1 MNVSE
6 FKRYC
11 TKYIKINMRI
21 LKGISKFIGQDFY
34 RNQYSPLVHNNIF
47 RNPGWYSAYTSYQS
61 EMSQG
66 RLELG
71 YYYQKI
77 IRSIT
82 GMEVSNAGLLDHSHS
97 LIEAMRLMEANSK
110 GTENK
115 TILVDVNL
123 FDNMMSVTK
132 SFTRMFNE
140 RGVKIEYVDFTKK
153 VLPIKEA
160 KNIIGSIILSSDK
173 YGYINKNYEMV
184 NEIKRYNPKHLTCI
198 SGDLLHHTIIKNH
211 KNLGANIAIGSIQRF
226 GLPMSGPTGGYFAV
240 DSNLYRL
247 LPGKLIEKSV
257 EKDTDTERFRL
268 SLQTREQHIKRDK
281 AVSNICTNQTLMNNY
296 MTAWVMEQTRDGIL
310 EKAKTIVKYNKKLG
324 LNYLKHLDS
333 FTIQDIYN
341 RGFIHNNLH
350 STITFTEQN
359 NITDIKRL
367 KEHIKP
373 DVNNIDSESY
383 EPKTND
389 LYREYIINCLSK
401 DNSSCISHL
410 DVLDDKIFRKFKN
423 DKLSLQR
430 YLKRLENKDFTL
442 VNGMIPLG
450 SCTMKYNCE
459 ESLDELND
467 KKYISQH
474 PLDNN
479 DTLENIKD
487 KYSQL
492 LSNLYCLTGYNC
504 GTLEPMS
511 GAHAELV
518 ALLMIKNADKKN
530 RKKILIPRSA
540 HGTNFASAAIANYIP
555 LTIEHNKD
563 GTIDLTHLS
572 QLIEKNKN
580 DIAGI
585 MMTYPSTYGFFDDN
599 TQNAIDMVKNISG
612 YVYLDGAN
620 MNAWV
625 GQLKPTD
632 MKFDIMH
639 INLHKTFAI
648 PHGGGGP
655 GVGCLLWNSKS
666 RLKPL
671 ERVSSSGYGNGI
683 ANLISNKYIEKN
695 KPNFG
700 QLSKKAVENANYI
713 VRKLEKHFSIP
724 YRNKNNHVAHEL
736 IINLKKEIADTNV
749 TEVDIAKRLIDYSL
763 HAPTMSWPVAQCLM
777 IEPTE
782 TENNQNLDYLCD
794 ALIQIKYE
802 MYNSPELLKNAPYT
816 LDVVIEKS
824 LPKYYYYPL
833 GKRTKERK
841 YWGHCGRIDDLH
853 GDKTLISKF
862 SSRKS

>member
-1 MNVSE
+1 
-6 FKRYC
+6 
-11 TKYIKINMRI
+11 MRI
-21 LKGISKFIGQDFY
+21 LKSVRKFIGQDFY

-71 YYYQKI
+71 YYYQQI
-77 IRSIT
+77 IKSIT
-82 GMEVSNAGLLDHSHS
+82 GMDVSNAGLLDHSHS
-97 LIEAMRLMEANSK
+97 LIEAMRLMEANNKHSK
-110 GTENK
+110 NAEK
-115 TILVDVNL
+115 TILVDINL
-123 FDNMMSVTK
+123 FDNMKLVTN

-140 RGVKIEYVDFTKK
+140 RGVNIEYIDFTKK
-153 VLPIKEA
+153 LLSIKDPEY
-160 KNIIGSIILSSDK
+160 IIGSVVVSSDK
-173 YGYINKNYEMV
+173 YGYINKNYEMI

-198 SGDLLHHTIIKNH
+198 SGDLLHHTILKSH
-211 KNLGANIAIGSIQRF
+211 KSLGANIAIGNIQRF

-257 EKDTDTERFRL
+257 EKDSGIERYRL

-296 MTAWVMEQTRDGIL
+296 MTAWVMEQTKNGIL
-310 EKAKTIVKYNKKLG
+310 DKANTIKHYNKRLG
-324 LNYLKHLDS
+324 LNLLKHLDS
-333 FTIQDIYN
+333 FSVKDVFTSDI
-341 RGFIHNNLH
+341 GFTHKNSQ
-350 STITFTEQN
+350 STITFTDQDS
-359 NITDIKRL
+359 ITDIECL
-367 KEHIKP
+367 KDYVKNI
-373 DVNNIDSESY
+373 VNSIDNNGY
-383 EPKTND
+383 EPKECD
-389 LYREYIINCLSK
+389 LYRDKLKKS
-401 DNSSCISHL
+401 
-410 DVLDDKIFRKFKN
+410 DVLDETIFNNFEN

-459 ESLDELND
+459 ESLDTLNE
-467 KKYISQH
+467 KKYIFQH
-474 PLDNN
+474 PFDTN
-479 DTLENIKD
+479 DTLQDIKG
-487 KYSQL
+487 KYSDL
-492 LSNLYCLTGYNC
+492 LNNLYDLTGFDC
-504 GTLEPMS
+504 GSLEPMS

-530 RKKILIPRSA
+530 KKKILIPRSA

-563 GTIDLTHLS
+563 GTIDLEHLYK
-572 QLIEKNKN
+572 LIEKNKD
-580 DIAGI
+580 DIVGI
-585 MMTYPSTYGFFDDN
+585 MMTYPSTYGFFDGN
-599 TQNAIDMVKNISG
+599 TQKAIDMVKSING

-632 MKFDIMH
+632 MNFDIMH

-655 GVGCLLWNSKS
+655 GVGCLLWNTRSS
-666 RLKPL
+666 LQAL

-683 ANLISNKYIEKN
+683 ANLISNNYIAKN
-695 KPNFG
+695 KTNFDKI
-700 QLSKKAVENANYI
+700 SKKAVDNANYI
-713 VRKLEKHFSIP
+713 VKRLEDHFSIP
-724 YRNKNNHVAHEL
+724 YRNKHNQVAHEL
-736 IINLKKEIADTNV
+736 IINLKKEIADTGV

-782 TENNQNLDYLCD
+782 TENIENLDYLCD
-794 ALIQIKYE
+794 ALIQIKHE
-802 MYNSPELLKNAPYT
+802 MYNSPDILRKAPYT
-816 LDVVIEKS
+816 LDNVIEKS
-824 LPKYYYYPL
+824 LPKHYYYPL
-833 GKRTKERK
+833 GERTQLRK

-853 GDKTLISKF
+853 GDRTLMSKF
-862 SSRKS
+862 TSLQKK

>member
-1 MNVSE
+1 
-6 FKRYC
+6 
-11 TKYIKINMRI
+11 MRI
-21 LKGISKFIGQDFY
+21 LKGLKKFIGQDFY

-71 YYYQKI
+71 YYYQEI
-77 IRSIT
+77 IKSIT
-82 GMEVSNAGLLDHSHS
+82 GMDVSNAGLLDHSHS
-97 LIEAMRLMEANSK
+97 LIEAMRLMEANNKHSK
-110 GTENK
+110 NIQK

-123 FDNMMSVTK
+123 FDNMVSVTN

-140 RGVKIEYVDFTKK
+140 RGVNIEYVDFTKK
-153 VLPIKEA
+153 LLPIKEPE
-160 KNIIGSIILSSDK
+160 NIIGSVVVSSDK
-173 YGYINKNYEMV
+173 YGYINKNYKMI

-198 SGDLLHHTIIKNH
+198 SGDLLHHTILKSH
-211 KNLGANIAIGSIQRF
+211 KKLGANIAIGNIQRF

-247 LPGKLIEKSV
+247 LPGKLIEKSI
-257 EKDTDTERFRL
+257 EKETDIERFRL

-296 MTAWVMEQTRDGIL
+296 MTAWVMEQTKNGLLD
-310 EKAKTIVKYNKKLG
+310 KAKTIIQYNKTLG
-324 LNYLKHLDS
+324 LNNLKHLDS
-333 FTIQDIYN
+333 FSVKNVYMCDMGYGHGHGNCET
-341 RGFIHNNLH
+341 L
-350 STITFTEQN
+350 TFTDQ
-359 NITDIKRL
+359 D
-367 KEHIKP
+367 
-373 DVNNIDSESY
+373 NIDCLKDYVKYKDTCIDSKSY
-383 EPKTND
+383 EPKEGD
-389 LYREYIINCLSK
+389 LYRSDFHGI
-401 DNSSCISHL
+401 
-410 DVLDDKIFRKFKN
+410 LDDKIFNKFEN
-423 DKLSLQR
+423 DKLGLQR

-459 ESLDELND
+459 ESLDTLNE
-467 KKYISQH
+467 KKYIVQH
-474 PLDNN
+474 PLENN
-479 DTLENIKD
+479 ETLRNIKG
-487 KYSQL
+487 KYSEL
-492 LSNLYCLTGYNC
+492 LNNLYDLTGFNC
-504 GTLEPMS
+504 GSLEPMS

-540 HGTNFASAAIANYIP
+540 HGTNFASAAIANYTP
-555 LTIEHNKD
+555 LTIKHNTD
-563 GTIDLTHLS
+563 GTIDLIHLS
-572 QLIEKNKN
+572 QLIETNKD
-580 DIAGI
+580 DIVGI

-599 TQNAIDMVKNISG
+599 TQQAIDMVKNING

-625 GQLKPTD
+625 GQLKPVD

-666 RLKPL
+666 SLQAL

-683 ANLISNKYIEKN
+683 ANLISNKYIAKN
-695 KPNFG
+695 KSNFDKI
-700 QLSKKAVENANYI
+700 SKKAVDNANYI
-713 VRKLEKHFSIP
+713 VKRLEDHFNIP
-724 YRNKNNHVAHEL
+724 YRNRDNQVAHEL
-736 IINLKKEIADTNV
+736 IINLKKEIADTGV

-763 HAPTMSWPVAQCLM
+763 HAPTMSWPVSQCLM

-782 TENNQNLDYLCD
+782 TENIENLDYLCD
-794 ALIQIKYE
+794 ALIQIKHE
-802 MYNSPELLKNAPYT
+802 MYNSPDLLKKAPYS
-816 LDVVIEKS
+816 LDTVIEKS
-824 LPKYYYYPL
+824 LPKHYYYPL
-833 GKRTKERK
+833 GERTKLRK

-853 GDKTLISKF
+853 GDKTVMSKF
-862 SSRKS
+862 TMLKNKI

>member
-1 MNVSE
+1 
-6 FKRYC
+6 
-11 TKYIKINMRI
+11 MRI
-21 LKGISKFIGQDFY
+21 LKSVRKFIGQDYY
-34 RNQYSPLVHNNIF
+34 RNHYSPLVHNNIF

-71 YYYQKI
+71 YYYQQI
-77 IRSIT
+77 IKSIT
-82 GMEVSNAGLLDHSHS
+82 GMDVSNSGLLDHSHS
-97 LIEAMRLMEANSK
+97 LIEAMRLMEANNTHSK
-110 GTENK
+110 NANK

-123 FDNMMSVTK
+123 FDNMKLVTN

-140 RGVKIEYVDFTKK
+140 RNVNIEYIDFTKK
-153 VLPIKEA
+153 ILSIKDPEC
-160 KNIIGSIILSSDK
+160 IIGSVVVSSDK
-173 YGYINKNYEMV
+173 YGYINKNYKMI

-198 SGDLLHHTIIKNH
+198 SGDLLHHTIIKSH
-211 KNLGANIAIGSIQRF
+211 KSLGANIAIGNIQRF

-257 EKDTDTERFRL
+257 EKESGIERYRL

-296 MTAWVMEQTRDGIL
+296 MTAWVMEQTKNGIL
-310 EKAKTIVKYNKKLG
+310 DKANTIKHYNKTLG
-324 LNYLKHLDS
+324 LNFLKYLDS
-333 FTIQDIYN
+333 FTVDTCDI
-341 RGFIHNNLH
+341 GFMHKNFQ
-350 STITFTEQN
+350 STITFTDQDSK
-359 NITDIKRL
+359 TDIECL
-367 KEHIKP
+367 KDYVKNI
-373 DVNNIDSESY
+373 VNCIDSNGY
-383 EPKTND
+383 EPKEGD
-389 LYREYIINCLSK
+389 LYRDKLNKIDI
-401 DNSSCISHL
+401 L
-410 DVLDDKIFRKFKN
+410 DESIFNKFEN
-423 DKLSLQR
+423 DKLTLQR

-459 ESLDELND
+459 ESLDTLNE
-467 KKYISQH
+467 KKYIFQH
-474 PLDNN
+474 PFDSN
-479 DTLENIKD
+479 DTLQDLKE
-487 KYSQL
+487 KYSEL
-492 LSNLYCLTGYNC
+492 LNNLYYLTGFDY
-504 GTLEPMS
+504 GSLEPMS

-530 RKKILIPRSA
+530 RKRILIPRSA

-563 GTIDLTHLS
+563 GTIDLDHLYK
-572 QLIEKNKN
+572 LIEANKD
-580 DIAGI
+580 DIVGI
-585 MMTYPSTYGFFDDN
+585 MMTYPSTYGFFDGN
-599 TQNAIDMVKNISG
+599 TQKAIDMVKSING

-655 GVGCLLWNSKS
+655 GVGCLLWNTKS
-666 RLKPL
+666 TLQAL

-683 ANLISNKYIEKN
+683 ANLISNNYIAKN
-695 KPNFG
+695 KTNFDKI
-700 QLSKKAVENANYI
+700 SKKAVDNANYI
-713 VRKLEKHFSIP
+713 VKRLEDHFSIP
-724 YRNKNNHVAHEL
+724 YRNKNNQVAHEL
-736 IINLKKEIADTNV
+736 IINLKKEIADTGV

-782 TENNQNLDYLCD
+782 TENIENLDYLCD
-794 ALIQIKYE
+794 ALIQIKHE
-802 MYNSPELLKNAPYT
+802 MYNSPDILKKAPYT
-816 LDVVIEKS
+816 LDTVIEKS
-824 LPKYYYYPL
+824 LPKHYYYPL
-833 GKRTKERK
+833 GEKTQLRK

-853 GDKTLISKF
+853 GDRTLMSKF
-862 SSRKS
+862 TLRKP